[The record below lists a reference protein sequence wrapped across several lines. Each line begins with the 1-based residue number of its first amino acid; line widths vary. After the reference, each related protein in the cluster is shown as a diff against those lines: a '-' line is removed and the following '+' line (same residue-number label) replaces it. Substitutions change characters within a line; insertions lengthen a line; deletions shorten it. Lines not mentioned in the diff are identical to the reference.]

1 MLPCASEPPG
11 WGPLGD
17 QGRTGP
23 HEISGL
29 ERRRTER
36 LLGLSRRSRVWTGTM
51 SSFLPWRS
59 RLPPVLRGTQADG
72 VQTSWGRKTSGAEG
86 KDPGGVQRRC
96 LRLITPGLW
105 GACLAERMARS
116 QALESHGSWGGMSL
130 RSQLPEPLLLD
141 LPHWKPRQALGPS
154 RACQV
159 APRAVQRGPS
169 GTPRMGAL
177 GDPVPRARGVGIKGI
192 ERGRNG
198 SYPECPCP
206 QGAHRQTGCSVAG
219 GPDSLA
225 PVQPI

>member
-17 QGRTGP
+17 RGRTGP

-36 LLGLSRRSRVWTGTM
+36 LLGLSRRSRVWPGTM

-59 RLPPVLRGTQADG
+59 GLPPVLRGTQADG

-159 APRAVQRGPS
+159 APRAVQRGP
-169 GTPRMGAL
+169 L
-177 GDPVPRARGVGIKGI
+177 GNTQDGGSRRSSAQSEGGRYKGHRARKK
-192 ERGRNG
+192 
-198 SYPECPCP
+198 
-206 QGAHRQTGCSVAG
+206 RQL
-219 GPDSLA
+219 P
-225 PVQPI
+225 